1 MARRSHSPT
10 QPQLT
15 LRPAN
20 GGPATVFRLL
30 SRWAGV
36 AAATIVVSVA
46 AAAVGVPSAALFA
59 ALAVGIAY
67 ALLFGDAHPL
77 KPPARVLTFGQ
88 VVIGVALGAQL
99 TSDTLSAVA
108 GAGCR
113 SPSSPS
119 RRC

>member
-1 MARRSHSPT
+1 MLTSTSHRGRDDTRGRLGRFALAPT

-15 LRPAN
+15 FEDRRSVT
-20 GGPATVFRLL
+20 TVLRLL

-77 KPPARVLTFGQ
+77 SRPR
-88 VVIGVALGAQL
+88 
-99 TSDTLSAVA
+99 
-108 GAGCR
+108 GC
-113 SPSSPS
+113 
-119 RRC
+119 